1 MLTCRG
7 LVKKD
12 INDLFTALP
21 FSDTSLGQW
30 NVLNIMRKQNIDKDN
45 VGNVKSVFNTNWVLI
60 VLIDIFLIETSVAK
74 WFFQY
79 ICIEIRKIFENLK

>member
-1 MLTCRG
+1 MLTCRS

-12 INDLFTALP
+12 INGLFTALLFP
-21 FSDTSLGQW
+21 ETSLGQW

-45 VGNVKSVFNTNWVLI
+45 VENVKSLLNTNWVLI

-79 ICIEIRKIFENLK
+79 ISIEIRTIFENLK